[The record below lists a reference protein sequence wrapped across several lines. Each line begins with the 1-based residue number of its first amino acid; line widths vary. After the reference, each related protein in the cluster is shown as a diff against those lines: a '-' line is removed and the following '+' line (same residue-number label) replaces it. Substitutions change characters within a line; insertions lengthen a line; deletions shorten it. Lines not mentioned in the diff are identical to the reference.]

1 MKDDGRRRTDD
12 GRLFVIRPPSSVVR
26 LIMDTLRLY
35 FRLVSIRI
43 RSQMQYRLSFVL
55 DVFGTAFAI
64 LTEFV
69 TLAAVFWRFGSIGG
83 WTLGEVAFLYGLAEV
98 SFATMDMIFSG
109 FDPGYF
115 SEQVR
120 RGTFDQFLLRPLALP
135 LQIFTSEFLIRRLGR
150 IGQGGLIFSLG
161 LYLASIAWTPA
172 KIAYLVV
179 VYLSTVAFFGGMFV
193 AGATISFWTVE
204 SVEVVNIFTYGG
216 TAMMSYPMHIYGD
229 WMRRLFT
236 FIIPAALMIY
246 YPALYFFDKPDPL
259 GLPAF
264 MRFLAPIAGLS
275 VLTAAFIFWQIGVR
289 KYTSTGT

>member
-1 MKDDGRRRTDD
+1 M
-12 GRLFVIRPPSSVVR
+12 P
-26 LIMDTLRLY
+26 TLALY
-35 FRLVSIRI
+35 LRLVSIRI

-64 LTEFV
+64 LTEFAA
-69 TLAAVFWRFGSIGG
+69 LAAVFWRFGSIGG
-83 WTLGEVAFLYGLAEV
+83 WTLGEVAFLYGLAEM

-135 LQIFTSEFLIRRLGR
+135 LQVFTSEFLIRRLGR
-150 IGQGGLIFSLG
+150 MGQGALIFGLS
-161 LYLASIAWTPA
+161 LYLAPIAWTPA
-172 KIAYLVV
+172 KIIYVFI
-179 VYLSTVAFFGGMFV
+179 VYLSGIAFFGGMFV

-229 WMRRLFT
+229 WMRRFFT
-236 FIIPAALMIY
+236 FIVPAALIVY

-259 GLPAF
+259 GLPVF
-264 MRFLAPIAGLS
+264 LRFLAPFAGLS
-275 VLTAAFIFWQIGVR
+275 VLAAAFAFWQLGVR